1 MRDLFYPGRSVI
13 HATNGMAATSHPLS
27 TATAVNILND
37 GGNAAGTRSRLKPL
51 PFGTFIADFG
61 RLRDCTD
68 PKSAA
73 QRASRLA
80 KNMTVRWSDC
90 SCR

>member
-37 GGNAAGTRSRLKPL
+37 GGNAIDAAIAAVAAEEMQSLSTSTGGTR
-51 PFGTFIADFG
+51 
-61 RLRDCTD
+61 
-68 PKSAA
+68 AA
-73 QRASRLA
+73 EAAGA
-80 KNMTVRWSDC
+80 KHEESDQVI
-90 SCR
+90 R